1 MVFPINPITHRRL
14 LGLCDEFCPCYH
26 GPPTDPVSCA
36 EPDRVVLM
44 QPLTTGADA
53 TPSWTEPDPSP
64 PPAVWSDYYSLGG
77 SYDEFRAADGGVRQH
92 WQPFALALEMLGA
105 EEIKRRWEESQDLI
119 RQNGV
124 TYNVYGD
131 PRGMD
136 RPWQLDPIPLLIAPE
151 EGTALEAGLIQRAR
165 LLDLSL
171 ADLY

>member
-1 MVFPINPITHRRL
+1 
-14 LGLCDEFCPCYH
+14 
-26 GPPTDPVSCA
+26 
-36 EPDRVVLM
+36 M

-53 TPSWTEPDPSP
+53 TPSWTEPDPSSP
-64 PPAVWSDYYSLGG
+64 PPVWGDYHSLGG
-77 SYDEFRAADGGVRQH
+77 SYDEFRAADGGVRPH

-151 EGTALEAGLIQRAR
+151 EWTTLEAGLVQRAR
-165 LLDLSL
+165 LLDLIL
-171 ADLY
+171 ADLYGPQRLLARGSCRRTWFSATPASCTPATGSRFPPIVTCISTP